1 MANKTVKK
9 IEATKPTLSAQYST
23 FTRKRKVAA
32 YARVSTAK
40 EEQENSFEAQVSY
53 YTQKI
58 QANPEW
64 VFVEVYSD
72 EGITGTNTKK
82 RDGFN
87 RMMEEK
93 QRKGTQIMANKT
105 VKKIEATK
113 PTLSAQYST
122 FTRKRKVAAYARVST
137 AKEEQENSFE
147 AQVSYYTQKIQA
159 NPEWVFVEVYSD
171 EGITGTN
178 TKKRDGFNRMIEDAL
193 AGKIDL
199 ILTKSV
205 SRFARNTVDS
215 LVTIR
220 QLKEKGVEVFF
231 EKENIYTLDAK
242 GELLLTIM
250 SSLAQEEAR
259 SISENT
265 SWGRRKSFADGKV
278 SLGYSNFLGYDK
290 GPDGELV
297 INEEQAKIVRRIYSE
312 FLAGKT
318 PGGIAKGLTADGI
331 ETPGHKKVWQAST
344 VLNILKNE
352 KYYGAAILQ
361 KEITVSY
368 LTKEKRPNTGELPM
382 YYIEK
387 DHEPIVSPETFQMV
401 QEEMRRRREAGSNM
415 QCVSIFSSRI
425 ICGDCGGYYGRKIW
439 HSSTKYTAW
448 HWHCNAKF
456 QKRKY
461 CETPTLKEESLEE
474 TFVEVFNSLIAD
486 KDEIVEN
493 YRLCIDAVTDDSEYR
508 RQLGDLNN
516 GCGEVQTLIRSL
528 LMTYSRQDTADDIHE
543 KLKEYEERLDTMAR
557 LKQELDL
564 KIAACAAKR
573 VQITGF
579 LNELMKHDAPL
590 AKFDPLVWQ
599 AVINYATVN
608 RDCTITFTF
617 RDGTEKTVPIKNG
630 VRPYTKRNKPQE
642 VDGNDG

>member
-64 VFVEVYSD
+64 
-72 EGITGTNTKK
+72 
-82 RDGFN
+82 
-87 RMMEEK
+87 
-93 QRKGTQIMANKT
+93 A
-105 VKKIEATK
+105 
-113 PTLSAQYST
+113 
-122 FTRKRKVAAYARVST
+122 
-137 AKEEQENSFE
+137 
-147 AQVSYYTQKIQA
+147 
-159 NPEWVFVEVYSD
+159 FVEVYSD

-312 FLAGKT
+312 FLAGK
-318 PGGIAKGLTADGI
+318 L
-331 ETPGHKKVWQAST
+331 QA
-344 VLNILKNE
+344 
-352 KYYGAAILQ
+352 ALQ
-361 KEITVSY
+361 K
-368 LTKEKRPNTGELPM
+368 G
-382 YYIEK
+382 
-387 DHEPIVSPETFQMV
+387 
-401 QEEMRRRREAGSNM
+401 
-415 QCVSIFSSRI
+415 
-425 ICGDCGGYYGRKIW
+425 
-439 HSSTKYTAW
+439 
-448 HWHCNAKF
+448 
-456 QKRKY
+456 
-461 CETPTLKEESLEE
+461 
-474 TFVEVFNSLIAD
+474 
-486 KDEIVEN
+486 
-493 YRLCIDAVTDDSEYR
+493 
-508 RQLGDLNN
+508 
-516 GCGEVQTLIRSL
+516 
-528 LMTYSRQDTADDIHE
+528 
-543 KLKEYEERLDTMAR
+543 
-557 LKQELDL
+557 
-564 KIAACAAKR
+564 
-573 VQITGF
+573 
-579 LNELMKHDAPL
+579 
-590 AKFDPLVWQ
+590 
-599 AVINYATVN
+599 
-608 RDCTITFTF
+608 
-617 RDGTEKTVPIKNG
+617 
-630 VRPYTKRNKPQE
+630 
-642 VDGNDG
+642 

>member
-1 MANKTVKK
+1 MQVMTNKKVKK

-40 EEQENSFEAQVSY
+40 EEQENSF
-53 YTQKI
+53 
-58 QANPEW
+58 
-64 VFVEVYSD
+64 D
-72 EGITGTNTKK
+72 
-82 RDGFN
+82 
-87 RMMEEK
+87 
-93 QRKGTQIMANKT
+93 
-105 VKKIEATK
+105 
-113 PTLSAQYST
+113 
-122 FTRKRKVAAYARVST
+122 
-137 AKEEQENSFE
+137 

-297 INEEQAKIVRRIYSE
+297 INEEQAKIVRRIYAE

-331 ETPGHKKVWQAST
+331 ETPGHKTVWQAST

-361 KEITVSY
+361 KQITVSY
-368 LTKEKRPNTGELPM
+368 LTKEKRPNTGELPTPHKQASNDRYPFTGKLFCGVCGKPYC
-382 YYIEK
+382 YYHYTTTNKQPLAAYRCMSRKTQSAVEVPGQTYTPPHK
-387 DHEPIVSPETFQMV
+387 ATFNLNASPELIAYRERYCKPPKERPMLCTDVRIPTDLPQKAFCRAWNLIVAKKLRYQATLRSTV
-401 QEEMRRRREAGSNM
+401 DNAEDILVRYRAEEM
-415 QCVSIFSSRI
+415 C
-425 ICGDCGGYYGRKIW
+425 
-439 HSSTKYTAW
+439 
-448 HWHCNAKF
+448 
-456 QKRKY
+456 
-461 CETPTLKEESLEE
+461 L
-474 TFVEVFNSLIAD
+474 LI
-486 KDEIVEN
+486 DEIGKINEFSNPLMLKTLDRVVVN
-493 YRLCIDAVTDDSEYR
+493 T
-508 RQLGDLNN
+508 N
-516 GCGEVQTLIRSL
+516 G
-528 LMTYSRQDTADDIHE
+528 
-543 KLKEYEERLDTMAR
+543 KLSFIF
-557 LKQELDL
+557 QSGI
-564 KIAACAAKR
+564 KI
-573 VQITGF
+573 
-579 LNELMKHDAPL
+579 
-590 AKFDPLVWQ
+590 
-599 AVINYATVN
+599 TV
-608 RDCTITFTF
+608 
-617 RDGTEKTVPIKNG
+617 
-630 VRPYTKRNKPQE
+630 
-642 VDGNDG
+642 

>member
-1 MANKTVKK
+1 MSRTAARSVTV
-9 IEATKPTLSAQYST
+9 IPPTINPLTHLS
-23 FTRKRKVAA
+23 KVAVQKRRVA
-32 YARVSTAK
+32 GYARVSTDSY
-40 EEQENSFEAQVSY
+40 EQFTSYEAQVDY
-53 YTQKI
+53 YTQYIKR
-58 QANPEW
+58 NPEW
-64 VFVEVYSD
+64 EFVKVYTD
-72 EGITGTNTKK
+72 EGISGTNTKH
-82 RDGFN
+82 RIGFN
-87 RMMEEK
+87 E
-93 QRKGTQIMANKT
+93 
-105 VKKIEATK
+105 
-113 PTLSAQYST
+113 
-122 FTRKRKVAAYARVST
+122 
-137 AKEEQENSFE
+137 
-147 AQVSYYTQKIQA
+147 
-159 NPEWVFVEVYSD
+159 
-171 EGITGTN
+171 
-178 TKKRDGFNRMIEDAL
+178 MIADAMS
-193 AGKIDL
+193 GKIDF
-199 ILTKSV
+199 IVTKSV

-220 QLKEKGVEVFF
+220 KLKEKGVEVYF
-231 EKENIYTLDAK
+231 EKENIYTFDGK

-290 GPDGELV
+290 GLDGELV
-297 INEEQAKIVRRIYSE
+297 INEEQAKIVRRIYAE

-318 PGGIAKGLTADGI
+318 PGGIAKELTADSI

-387 DHEPIVSPETFQMV
+387 DHEPIVSPETYQMM
-401 QEEMRRRREAGSNM
+401 QEEMRRRKESGSNM

-474 TFVEVFNSLIAD
+474 TFVEVFNRLIAD
-486 KDEIVEN
+486 KDEIMEN

-508 RQLGDLNN
+508 RQLEDLNN
-516 GCGEVQTLIRSL
+516 GCGEVQMLIRSL

-543 KLKEYEERLDTMAR
+543 KLQEYEERLDTMAR

-564 KIAACAAKR
+564 KIAACATKR

-608 RDCTITFTF
+608 RNCTITFTF

-630 VRPYTKRNKPQE
+630 VRPYTKCNKPQE